1 MSNLLQKGKVI
12 QTICDDFQTKV
23 RGTNREE
30 YDIYISCADDG
41 RGMDIT
47 TGGTQPLKTLN
58 EWLNN

>member
-12 QTICDDFQTKV
+12 QTIRDDFQTKV

-47 TGGTQPLKTLN
+47 TGCTQPLKTLN
-58 EWLNN
+58 EWMNS